1 MAMTSPP
8 LGLADPGSARD
19 ALHSGRATC
28 RRKRP
33 RLEKRREVWLGRQN
47 TMDSKR
53 PSFPQTPYPSSRAD
67 VRADDPDRAG
77 SPPVR
82 KGRTMSEMLP
92 SLENEKDEIRILIV
106 DDEVHIRKSL
116 GLFLS
121 KKGYE
126 IAEAAD
132 AASALEQMDTMGFFL
147 VVTDISMPQMDGI
160 ALLHRVKELHPE
172 TDVILITGN
181 VELEYAIQALRKGA
195 FDYFKKPFY
204 FDEVLFTIERLKE
217 KRLLVRKAIELERLK
232 EKHRVEQK
240 AMLDTT
246 LGLAQAVEEKDSYT
260 KGHIE
265 RVARY
270 ALLIAEKL
278 GYPKENMEL
287 LRMAG
292 LLHDIGKVA
301 IPEEI
306 LTKTGKLTES
316 EFLVIRN
323 HPDMACRI
331 LAPISFLH
339 AIIPA
344 VRHHHE
350 NYDGT
355 GYPDRLKGED
365 IPLEARILKIADYFD
380 AVTSARPYRKPLSYD
395 DAVALIQKGTG
406 RDFDPSLV
414 GVFVSILETERPE
427 LMEIAAFAAT

>member
-1 MAMTSPP
+1 MSQAQ
-8 LGLADPGSARD
+8 SA
-19 ALHSGRATC
+19 G
-28 RRKRP
+28 
-33 RLEKRREVWLGRQN
+33 
-47 TMDSKR
+47 
-53 PSFPQTPYPSSRAD
+53 
-67 VRADDPDRAG
+67 DPD
-77 SPPVR
+77 
-82 KGRTMSEMLP
+82 T
-92 SLENEKDEIRILIV
+92 DESRILIV

-116 GLFLS
+116 GLFLN
-121 KKGYE
+121 KKGFE
-126 IAEAAD
+126 VAEAPD
-132 AASALEQMDTMGFFL
+132 AQSALERLGTAFFFL

-160 ALLHRVKELHPE
+160 ALLNEIKQRHPE

-232 EKHRVEQK
+232 EKQRVEQK

-246 LGLAQAVEEKDSYT
+246 LGLAQAVEEKDRYT
-260 KGHIE
+260 KGHVE

-278 GYPKENMEL
+278 DYPPEKMEL
-287 LRMAG
+287 LRYAG
-292 LLHDIGKVA
+292 LLHDIGKIA

-306 LTKTGKLTES
+306 LLKTTKLTDS

-350 NYDGT
+350 NFDGT
-355 GYPDRLKGED
+355 GYPDRIRGEE

-380 AVTSARPYRKPLSYD
+380 AVTSARPYRKPMTYEE
-395 DAVALIQKGTG
+395 AVALLEKGAG
-406 RDFDPSLV
+406 KDFDPRIV
-414 GVFVSILETERPE
+414 RAFVEILETERLE
-427 LMEIAAFAAT
+427 LNEIASLASG